1 MPGAD
6 TAPPADCRSL
16 TPLTPLTRMRRSAA
30 RPAAHT
36 ASLGHRDTA
45 LARPGPA
52 PCVWRWATV
61 LRARQKETRQAIAT
75 DALGH
80 AARAGRPKK
89 AMAARG

>member
-1 MPGAD
+1 M
-6 TAPPADCRSL
+6 
-16 TPLTPLTRMRRSAA
+16 
-30 RPAAHT
+30 
-36 ASLGHRDTA
+36 
-45 LARPGPA
+45 ARPGPA